1 MPAETKFNLDA
12 ETVLGGISVE
22 RDDMQKPASEIHE
35 LHQQVN
41 GGGGR
46 VSVHSTAGNIFIQ

>member
-1 MPAETKFNLDA
+1 LDA
-12 ETVLGGISVE
+12 ETVSGSIAVE

-41 GGGGR
+41 GGGVR